1 MNGIIP
7 KSIKFKQN
15 NSHYQKINQQEMF
28 EDFDTFNQD
37 KYNINKEKYFNKKKE
52 NQKILQ

>member
-15 NSHYQKINQQEMF
+15 NSNYHKINQQEMF

-37 KYNINKEKYFNKKKE
+37 KYNTNKEKYFNKKK
-52 NQKILQ
+52 